1 MEPRNEDRWISAR
14 LATLEPP
21 WQADYARGRSL
32 LDAGLA
38 KPPRGRHWL
47 APVAV
52 AAALC
57 IAAAVVPQTRA
68 FAQQLW
74 YRLVLNRVD
83 VVRLDLSDLPLET
96 HLAVNG
102 LSQAVRDLDEAQ
114 QKAGFRPSLPPAGTL
129 PANPSVTVTGPMT
142 VEQTIRVA
150 DLEAALR
157 KQGASDLKIP
167 PDWDGVHLRA
177 AIGPLVTADYLGDVQ
192 ILQTRPIELSVPT
205 GFPLARLA
213 EAAFRSLGVSQWESR
228 ALAQKFVAHPAWF
241 LDIPAD
247 ETVHIQE
254 LSLRNGPALMIED
267 FDDEG
272 RVWIAQRVTVIR
284 STAERIYAVS
294 ANDRQLALKVAE
306 SLP

>member
-1 MEPRNEDRWISAR
+1 MEPKNEDRWISER
-14 LATLEPP
+14 LATLEPE
-21 WQADYARGRSL
+21 WQADYARGRNL

-38 KPPRGRHWL
+38 KPPRGRRWL
-47 APVAV
+47 APAAV
-52 AAALC
+52 AAAVL
-57 IAAAVVPQTRA
+57 IAALAIPQTRA

-74 YRLVLNRVD
+74 YRVVLNRVD

-96 HLAVNG
+96 HVAVNG
-102 LSQAVRDLDEAQ
+102 FTQAVRDHDEAQ

-129 PANPSVTVTGPMT
+129 RSNPSLTVTGPIT

-157 KQGASDLKIP
+157 KQGANDLKIP
-167 PDWDGVHLRA
+167 PEWDGVHLRA
-177 AIGPLVTADYLGDVQ
+177 EIGPTVTADYTDDVQ
-192 ILQTRPIELSVPT
+192 ILQTRPIELSVPS

-228 ALAQKFVAHPAWF
+228 ALAQKFVANPGWF

-254 LSLRNGPALMIED
+254 LSLRNGRALMIED

-284 STAERIYAVS
+284 STADRIYAVS

-306 SLP
+306 ALP